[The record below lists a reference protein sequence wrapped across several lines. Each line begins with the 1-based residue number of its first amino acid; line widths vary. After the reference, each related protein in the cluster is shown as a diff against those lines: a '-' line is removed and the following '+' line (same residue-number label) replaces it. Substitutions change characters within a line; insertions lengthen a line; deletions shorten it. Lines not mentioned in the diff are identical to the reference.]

1 MNTNNK
7 NKPHKHAKLIK
18 AWADGA
24 KIQYW
29 NESLH
34 KWIDK
39 GDPLWYEWCEYRIKP
54 EEPSNEPWKPK
65 ADETFYIVSDMGYA
79 VKCTWMDGCVYH
91 NDCYAHGN
99 CFRTEKE
106 AEAAAERVEAA
117 LKGDTTDDMKVW
129 ITENDIEGGLQLT
142 IGELKKWYRKLNKEN
157 EMVLKL
163 DVPYLDGNQLSDG
176 EKALIRAIRNLG
188 IHEVFKDDGLLVFKD
203 ENNNL
208 ETDGDVVAFS
218 SMGQNSTIREVLN
231 KIKKE
236 QDL

>member
-1 MNTNNK
+1 MSNNTNNK
-7 NKPHKHAKLIK
+7 PHPHAELIK

-24 KIQYW
+24 KIQLKVRDA
-29 NESLH
+29 E
-34 KWIDK
+34 KWIDTDSPVWNK
-39 GDPLWYEWCEYRIKP
+39 CHEYRIKP
-54 EEPSNEPWKPK
+54 EENEPWKPK
-65 ADETFYIVSDMGYA
+65 EGEEYHYFSD
-79 VKCTWMDGCVYH
+79 DGVVDWTLWNNTITDGGRYEI
-91 NDCYAHGN
+91 GN
-99 CFRTEKE
+99 CFHSQSD
-106 AEAAAERVEAA
+106 AEAAALRIKAA

-129 ITENDIEGGLQLT
+129 LTENDIEGGLQLT

-163 DVPYLDGNQLSDG
+163 DVPYLDGKQLSEG

-236 QDL
+236 QGL